1 MRIQNKIAENLPF
14 CVLRRKTLKWMQTI
28 QYQEIEKHY
37 QKGIF

>member
-1 MRIQNKIAENLPF
+1 MRINNKIAQNVSF
-14 CVLRRKTLKWMQTI
+14 QCFTQKTLKRIETN